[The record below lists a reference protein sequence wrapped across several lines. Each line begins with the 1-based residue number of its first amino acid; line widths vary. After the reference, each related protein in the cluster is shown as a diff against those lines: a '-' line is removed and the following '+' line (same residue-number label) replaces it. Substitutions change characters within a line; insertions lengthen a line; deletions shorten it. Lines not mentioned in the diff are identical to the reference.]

1 MPDGL
6 PFTAYIF
13 LNGDLQRGPAV
24 LHTLREAEHAP
35 RRLIIAA
42 DGGIRHIYETALRP
56 DVVIGDMDSAPP
68 QLLARARHEGAEVIP
83 YPAEKDE
90 TDFELALL
98 LAAQRGA
105 TRIRVIAASGDR
117 LDQTLANVLLLAHPA
132 LAHCDSR
139 LVSGGQTTWLAR
151 PGAFEIHGKVGDTLS
166 LIPLYHDAE
175 GIFTEGLAYPL
186 HGETLRFGPARGVSN
201 ALTAPTAHVR
211 LTAGLLLVIH
221 THGKA

>member
-13 LNGDLQRGPAV
+13 LNGDLHQGPAV
-24 LHTLREAEHAP
+24 LHALREAESAP
-35 RRLIIAA
+35 RCLIIAA
-42 DGGIRHIYETALRP
+42 DGGIRHAYDTGLLP
-56 DVVIGDMDSAPP
+56 NVVIGDMDSAPP
-68 QLLARARHEGAEVIP
+68 HLLARAHHDGAEILP

-105 TRIRVIAASGDR
+105 TRIRVIAAFGDR

-132 LAHCDSR
+132 LAECDSR
-139 LVSGGQTTWLAR
+139 LVSGKQTTWLAH
-151 PGAFEIHGKVGDTLS
+151 PSTFEVHGNVGDTLS
-166 LIPLYHDAE
+166 LIPLYNDAE

-186 HGETLRFGPARGVSN
+186 NGETLRFGPARGVSN
-201 ALTAPTAHVR
+201 TLTAPVAQIR
-211 LTAGLLLVIH
+211 LSSGLLLVIH